1 MKKTFLILCV
11 ALSLLACT
19 QNAYKISG
27 EVTDNS
33 LDSTYVYLSERVNRE
48 WIKLDSTLI
57 VNGKF
62 VLNGK
67 VDSVKVAYLKLQP
80 KRNKDNS
87 ESYPFILE
95 PGDIAARVDSTG
107 AIVITGTTQND
118 VLNKYTIEINAL
130 RTKADELYNR
140 INGDRNTPLS
150 AAQKDTLEAGLKV
163 FENET
168 KKIEKEYALQNV
180 NKMVGTHIFM
190 TSFYDYTVEE
200 KEALFARMNTKTKA
214 IPRIAEL
221 IAATEV
227 EKKTSKGQPYIDFS
241 MTAPDGGTV
250 KLSDYV
256 GKTDYL
262 LVDFWASWC
271 PDCVASFPGLT
282 AFYTRNKG
290 TKFDIVGVSLDDDKD
305 RWIRGIAKHKLTW
318 HHLSDLQKWSSEGA
332 KLYAV
337 NAIPATVL
345 IDKNG
350 KIAGRNLELKEIQE
364 LLNQIVTK

>member
-1 MKKTFLILCV
+1 MKKTFLILWAAISAV
-11 ALSLLACT
+11 ACT

-27 EVTDNS
+27 EVADNS
-33 LDSTYVYLSERVNRE
+33 LDSSYVYLSERINRE

-150 AAQKDTLEAGLKV
+150 AAQ
-163 FENET
+163 
-168 KKIEKEYALQNV
+168 
-180 NKMVGTHIFM
+180 
-190 TSFYDYTVEE
+190 
-200 KEALFARMNTKTKA
+200 
-214 IPRIAEL
+214 
-221 IAATEV
+221 
-227 EKKTSKGQPYIDFS
+227 
-241 MTAPDGGTV
+241 
-250 KLSDYV
+250 
-256 GKTDYL
+256 
-262 LVDFWASWC
+262 
-271 PDCVASFPGLT
+271 
-282 AFYTRNKG
+282 
-290 TKFDIVGVSLDDDKD
+290 
-305 RWIRGIAKHKLTW
+305 
-318 HHLSDLQKWSSEGA
+318 
-332 KLYAV
+332 
-337 NAIPATVL
+337 
-345 IDKNG
+345 
-350 KIAGRNLELKEIQE
+350 
-364 LLNQIVTK
+364 